1 MHLGMIASL
10 HGLRER
16 KEDKREGGEMSETKS
31 QEMSTMW
38 PKIH

>member
-1 MHLGMIASL
+1 MIASL

-16 KEDKREGGEMSETKS
+16 KEEKRESREMSETKS
-31 QEMSTMW
+31 QEMSTVW